1 MSPRNKTYVC
11 FDADQDTRYYDLM
24 KDWEANASFPF
35 HFDNDYK
42 INKLI
47 GVQSDEEVKSL
58 LKDRLQNAKVLVIII
73 GKSTQNLYKYVR
85 FEIDYALKN
94 FIPIIGVH
102 IEGHD
107 KQNEIYFPM
116 MKNQMAAYIP
126 FSLKALNNTLTH
138 SSKRQKQLKIN
149 NNSSRFL
156 LGGTQYE
163 SA

>member
-24 KDWEANASFPF
+24 KDWEANTSFPF

-47 GVQSDEEVKSL
+47 GVQSDEEVTNL
-58 LKDRLQNAKVLVIII
+58 LKDRLQNAKVLVILI
-73 GKSTQNLYKYVR
+73 GKNTRNLYKYVR

-102 IEGHD
+102 IGVPN
-107 KQNEIYFPM
+107 KQNEVYFPM
-116 MKNQMAAYIP
+116 IKNQMAAYIP
-126 FSLKALNNTLTH
+126 FSLKELDNTLTH
-138 SSKRQKQLKIN
+138 SSKRLKKLKIN
-149 NNSSRFL
+149 NNSSHFL
-156 LGGTQYE
+156 LGATQYG